1 MNIIYLEEIDSTQNY
16 LIKEIKNQN
25 LKSPSLVIAKRQTK
39 ARGSRENSWQSIEG
53 NLFFSFSYKEKDLPN
68 DLAQNSVSVFFAF
81 ILKKV
86 LKAYGSKLWLKW
98 PNDFYIEEKK
108 IGGVMTNKISSSYV
122 CGIGINTKI
131 APKGFGK
138 LDIKI
143 DERELLKKFFKNIEN
158 IKKWKDILKEYK
170 LEFYM
175 NKKFSTNLNDNKIS
189 LENAKLLDDASI
201 EINGERIY
209 NLR

>member
-108 IGGVMTNKISSSYV
+108 NWW
-122 CGIGINTKI
+122 C
-131 APKGFGK
+131 
-138 LDIKI
+138 
-143 DERELLKKFFKNIEN
+143 
-158 IKKWKDILKEYK
+158 
-170 LEFYM
+170 
-175 NKKFSTNLNDNKIS
+175 NDK
-189 LENAKLLDDASI
+189 
-201 EINGERIY
+201 
-209 NLR
+209 